1 MDTER
6 IMKKVF
12 VSGIEFVTFLCSA
25 AFSYSK
31 LDSGKMVSNNDG
43 YISLKEMK
51 EHYKKV
57 GVYK

>member
-1 MDTER
+1 
-6 IMKKVF
+6 MKKVF